1 MNRLYYKFENR
12 LGKRKIDEVIES
24 FKRIKSI
31 VFLEGNI
38 EDLIESYLY
47 GLCEIISLNERINS
61 LNDDKRRII
70 KSIEGIKNRSI
81 EKLRYNGELKE
92 WLMKLD
98 DKELSE
104 LNFLV
109 DIKKEFNEVDMEK
122 FRIKKSRSN
131 SKVY

>member
-1 MNRLYYKFENR
+1 
-12 LGKRKIDEVIES
+12 
-24 FKRIKSI
+24 
-31 VFLEGNI
+31 
-38 EDLIESYLY
+38 LIESYLY

-61 LNDDKRRII
+61 LNDDKRRIV
-70 KSIEGIKNRSI
+70 KSIERIKNRSI

-98 DKELSE
+98 DKELIE

-122 FRIKKSRSN
+122 FRIKKSKSN